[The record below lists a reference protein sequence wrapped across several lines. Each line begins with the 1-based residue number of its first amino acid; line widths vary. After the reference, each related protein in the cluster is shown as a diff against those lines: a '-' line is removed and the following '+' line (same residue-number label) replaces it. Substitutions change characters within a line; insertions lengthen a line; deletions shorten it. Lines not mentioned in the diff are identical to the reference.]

1 MLDKIYFE
9 YSKNIGKNDFLSR
22 IKRYFFKE
30 VYSVLFMLLCFFK
43 KPNLNNINNT
53 IIISLTTFPDRIDKT
68 WLVVESLLNQT
79 YKPSEI
85 VLTLSL
91 KQFSGVEALPK
102 KLIEQQKRGLEI
114 LWTDDDIRSHK
125 KYYYVMKKYPKH
137 IVVTVD
143 DDFLYS
149 KGMLEVLVKF
159 SEQYPDCVIANLAAQ
174 KNGNNYKDWKNL
186 LFSRVEPSKEI
197 MQYGGSGV
205 LYPPGIL
212 HSDAF
217 DKEKILEL
225 CPLADDIWLNY
236 MTILNEKK
244 IVKTDYKYYLMP
256 ISFKSKAALKNI
268 NVGEDMNTTQIKKL
282 NDHYLLKNKV

>member
-79 YKPSEI
+79 YKPSKI

-149 KGMLEVLVKF
+149 KGML
-159 SEQYPDCVIANLAAQ
+159 
-174 KNGNNYKDWKNL
+174 
-186 LFSRVEPSKEI
+186 
-197 MQYGGSGV
+197 
-205 LYPPGIL
+205 
-212 HSDAF
+212 
-217 DKEKILEL
+217 
-225 CPLADDIWLNY
+225 
-236 MTILNEKK
+236 
-244 IVKTDYKYYLMP
+244 
-256 ISFKSKAALKNI
+256 
-268 NVGEDMNTTQIKKL
+268 
-282 NDHYLLKNKV
+282 

>member
-1 MLDKIYFE
+1 MNILYYL
-9 YSKNIGKNDFLSR
+9 YSLNVGKKNIFSKIFRFILRYVYGFLST
-22 IKRYFFKE
+22 
-30 VYSVLFMLLCFFK
+30 LFYTFK
-43 KPNLNNINNT
+43 KKDLNNVTNN
-53 IIISLTTFPDRIDKT
+53 IVISLTTFPDRIDKT
-68 WLVVESLLNQT
+68 WLVVESLLNQN
-79 YKPSEI
+79 YKPSKI

-91 KQFSGVEALPK
+91 KQFSGMEALPK
-102 KLIEQQKRGLEI
+102 KLLQQQKRGLEI
-114 LWTDDDIRSHK
+114 LWADDDIRSHK

-212 HSDAF
+212 HSDAL

-244 IVKTDYKYYLMP
+244 IVKTDYKYYLIP

-268 NVGEDMNTTQIKKL
+268 NVGEDMNTIQIKKL
-282 NDHYLLKNKV
+282 NDHYLLKNKA

>member
-1 MLDKIYFE
+1 MNTLYYL
-9 YSKNIGKNDFLSR
+9 YSLNVGKKNIFSKIFRFILRYVYGFLSTL
-22 IKRYFFKE
+22 F
-30 VYSVLFMLLCFFK
+30 YSFK
-43 KPNLNNINNT
+43 KKDLNNVTNN
-53 IIISLTTFPDRIDKT
+53 IVISLTTFPDRIDKT
-68 WLVVESLLNQT
+68 WLVIESLLNQS
-79 YKPSEI
+79 YKPSKI

-91 KQFSGVEALPK
+91 KQFSGMEVLPE
-102 KLIEQQKRGLEI
+102 KLLQQQKRGLEI

-268 NVGEDMNTTQIKKL
+268 NVGEDMNTIQIKKI
-282 NDHYLLKNKV
+282 NDHYLLKNKA

>member
-1 MLDKIYFE
+1 MNILYYLYSLNVGKKSIFSKIFRFTLKYF
-9 YSKNIGKNDFLSR
+9 YNFSSP
-22 IKRYFFKE
+22 FF
-30 VYSVLFMLLCFFK
+30 YTFK
-43 KPNLNNINNT
+43 KKDLNNVGNN
-53 IIISLTTFPDRIDKT
+53 IVISLTTFPDRIGKT
-68 WLVVESLLNQT
+68 WLVVESLLNQD
-79 YKPSEI
+79 YKPSKI

-91 KQFSGVEALPK
+91 KQFSGIEVLPK
-102 KLIEQQKRGLEI
+102 KLLEQQKRGLEI

-149 KGMLEVLVKF
+149 KGMLGVLVKF
-159 SEQYPDCVIANLAAQ
+159 SEQYPDCVITNLAAQ
-174 KNGNNYKDWKNL
+174 KNGNNYKNWKNL
-186 LFSRVEPSKEI
+186 LFSRVEPSEEI

-212 HSDAF
+212 HCDAF
-217 DKEKILEL
+217 DKDKILQL

-256 ISFKSKAALKNI
+256 LSFKSKVALKNI
-268 NVGEDMNTTQIKKL
+268 NVGEDMNTQQIKNL
-282 NDHYLLKNKV
+282 NNYYLFNE

>member
-1 MLDKIYFE
+1 MMDKLYYLYSADIGGNNFSSKLNRFFIKSFYNFLAP
-9 YSKNIGKNDFLSR
+9 YYYKFSKNSLENIDND
-22 IKRYFFKE
+22 
-30 VYSVLFMLLCFFK
+30 
-43 KPNLNNINNT
+43 
-53 IIISLTTFPDRIDKT
+53 IIISLTTFPARIDKT
-68 WLVVESLLNQT
+68 WLVIESLLDQD
-79 YKPSEI
+79 YKPSKI

-91 KQFSGVEALPK
+91 KQFSGIEALPK
-102 KLIEQQKRGLEI
+102 KLLEQQKRGLEI
-114 LWTDDDIRSHK
+114 LWTDDDLRSHK

-137 IVVTVD
+137 VVVTVD

-149 KGMLEVLVKF
+149 KGMLSVLVKF

-174 KNGNNYKDWKNL
+174 KNGNNYKNWKNL
-186 LFSRVEPSKEI
+186 LFSRVEPSEEI

-212 HSDAF
+212 HCDAF
-217 DKEKILEL
+217 DKDKILQL

-256 ISFKSKAALKNI
+256 LSFKSKVALKNI
-268 NVGEDMNTTQIKKL
+268 NVGEDMNTQQIKNL
-282 NDHYLLKNKV
+282 NNYYLFKK